1 MRPIDRWILSRE
13 NRTRD
18 VYDGT
23 SIADRPWFSR
33 PFWFGRTIQLH
44 QTVGV
49 LKRTIMYSLFDS
61 VFDVPFGYSIPRDR
75 VVVIPDSQYNKLRA
89 QENERQVARLEARKE
104 HHSQVIERLNEQIGE
119 LQAALPAA
127 EPDKE

>member
-1 MRPIDRWILSRE
+1 
-13 NRTRD
+13 
-18 VYDGT
+18 
-23 SIADRPWFSR
+23 
-33 PFWFGRTIQLH
+33 
-44 QTVGV
+44 
-49 LKRTIMYSLFDS
+49 MYSLFDS

-75 VVVIPDSQYNKLRA
+75 VYVIPDSEYNKLRV

-127 EPDKE
+127 EPTKELAGSEK